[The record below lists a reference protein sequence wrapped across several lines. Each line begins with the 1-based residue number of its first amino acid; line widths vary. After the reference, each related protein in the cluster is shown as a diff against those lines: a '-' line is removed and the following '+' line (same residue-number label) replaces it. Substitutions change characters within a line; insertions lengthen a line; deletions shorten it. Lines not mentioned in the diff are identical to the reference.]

1 MTSRYKSFKTY
12 LGSFE
17 ATANGVDYTVECG
30 LVKGDR
36 KESSYLFVA
45 IWYGDSYNLVGATF
59 IARSREY
66 LAL

>member
-36 KESSYLFVA
+36 K
-45 IWYGDSYNLVGATF
+45 
-59 IARSREY
+59 
-66 LAL
+66 